1 MKRTLKNLIAN
12 AFVTALLTLAILPA
26 AAQPPRDPETVARH
40 QTERMQRELSL
51 TEAQRAQVQA
61 LNLAYAK
68 KQQALAARQAE
79 DRAKKRTARKAL
91 QQEKEARLKTFLS
104 EAQWKQ
110 YEQQKQERGPR
121 RPHHHHRD
129 RSVG

>member
-12 AFVTALLTLAILPA
+12 AFVAALLTIAILPT
-26 AAQPPRDPETVARH
+26 AAQPPRDPETAAKH
-40 QTERMQRELSL
+40 QTERMQKELSL
-51 TEAQRAQVQA
+51 TEAQRAKVQQ

-68 KQQALAARQAE
+68 KQQALSARQAE
-79 DRAKKRTARKAL
+79 ERTKRRESRKAL
-91 QQEKEARLKTFLS
+91 QQEKEAQLKTLLT

-110 YEQQKQERGPR
+110 YEQKKQERGPR
-121 RPHHHHRD
+121 RPHHHRN